1 MNNLLIQKKETFE
14 ESNNNYKLLTDEIL
28 VLKNK
33 LTHLYE
39 KEKKIEELESE
50 NNKYKIKITELSIEN
65 DKLKK
70 RIDEFN
76 IRLKDIPLT
85 DSKLKEIINTQQN
98 YIDNHINPII
108 YKDTSI
114 LRYHLYNNNNNNIS
128 LIEELFN
135 ELKLKS
141 IRKNDLITF
150 IKLVNKFN
158 LKI

>member
-114 LRYHLYNNNNNNIS
+114 LRYHLYNNNNNIS

>member
-39 KEKKIEELESE
+39 KEKIEELESE

-114 LRYHLYNNNNNNIS
+114 LRYHLYNNNNNIS

-141 IRKNDLITF
+141 IRKNDLIIF